1 MTNNTVRSSKTMLI
15 TARTSHYERTFGSI
29 DQHYITE
36 SRFLQEQVAGTCSA
50 RLCFHCSERTIAQ
63 DQHGHYERTFG
74 SIDQHH
80 ITESRGFCR
89 SRSQGPVPHDSVFI
103 VVKGQLLCFMWCVVY
118 DMKYI
123 VCYILYVICGM
134 WYVVCGM

>member
-29 DQHYITE
+29 D
-36 SRFLQEQVAGTCSA
+36 R
-50 RLCFHCSERTIAQ
+50 
-63 DQHGHYERTFG
+63 
-74 SIDQHH
+74 HH

-118 DMKYI
+118 DMEYI